1 MKAHVLLALIGLA
14 TSFVVPAFAQEK
26 HTEALVTAANAF
38 LATLS
43 ASQLSAMKYD
53 YTLANAEVW
62 SNLPTAG
69 PEGATRNG
77 LKFGSLNST
86 QLTAALD
93 LARTALSTTGYTLF
107 QEIRAADDVIATVSP
122 IRTVSDLYG
131 FGSGNYYI
139 GFVGTPSTTSA
150 WMLQIGGH
158 HMAYNLTFSGK
169 YVSGTPMFAGV
180 EPPTW
185 TASGTTHAPLE
196 TQRAA
201 IYGLAQVL
209 GTVPAAKLSE
219 IFDDVLMGPNG
230 IPDRH
235 DTNYPQS
242 YPTGISGRGVR
253 TSSLTAPQQALV
265 KTAIEAWVNTMNS
278 TIASDLLSAYE
289 SDSALA
295 QTYVAYSGST
305 TLDTPDSY
313 VRIDGPRVWIEFVCQ
328 RGVAYPNN
336 IHYHSIWRD
345 KTADY
350 GGMFK

>member
-1 MKAHVLLALIGLA
+1 MRTHLLLALVGLA
-14 TSFVVPAFAQEK
+14 TGFVVPVFAQGK
-26 HTEALVTAANAF
+26 DTEAVVTAANAF

-43 ASQLSAMKYD
+43 ASQFAAVKYD
-53 YTLANAEVW
+53 YTLANAEGW
-62 SNLPTAG
+62 SNVPTAG

-77 LKFGSLNST
+77 LKFGSLNTT
-86 QLTAALD
+86 QLTAALA
-93 LARTALSTTGYTLF
+93 LTRTALSATGYTLL
-107 QEIRAADDVIATVSP
+107 QEIRAADDVIATESP
-122 IRTVSDLYG
+122 IRTVADLYG

-139 GFVGTPSTTSA
+139 AFVGTPSTVSA

-158 HMAYNLTFSGK
+158 HLAYNLTFSGK

-180 EPPTW
+180 EPRTW

-201 IYGLAQVL
+201 IYNLAQVL
-209 GTVPAAKLSE
+209 GTLPAAKLSK
-219 IFDDVLMGPNG
+219 IFDDMLMGPNG
-230 IPDRH
+230 VPGRH
-235 DTNYPQS
+235 DTDYPQS
-242 YPTGISGRGVR
+242 YPAGISGRGVLA
-253 TSSLTAPQQALV
+253 SSLAATQQGLV
-265 KTAIEAWVNTMNS
+265 KTAIEAWVNTVHS

-295 QTYVAYSGST
+295 QTYVAYSGSM
-305 TLDTPDSY
+305 TLDTQGSY

-328 RGVAYPNN
+328 PGVAYPNN